1 MSCENQQKDIC
12 NEKFKG
18 IFKTIEKIEK
28 IVENVQELT
37 ISVNNIANSIEKI
50 VENDKEQNRRI
61 TKIENKDVDRY
72 EYIIRIVISNI
83 IGIAIGY
90 LFSKGGIWQKKI
102 LKMF

>member
-12 NEKFKG
+12 NEKFKT
-18 IFKTIEKIEK
+18 IFKTLQKIEK

-37 ISVNNIANSIEKI
+37 ISVNNIANSIKTI
-50 VENDKEQNRRI
+50 AENDKEQNKRI
-61 TKIENKDVDRY
+61 SKIEHKDSDRY

-90 LFSKGGIWQKKI
+90 MLKGGIWKKKI
-102 LKMF
+102 